1 MITMSNGNPKSSSE
15 TPIGPAVSPLS
26 SGVVA
31 RLLWASGLAS
41 LLWIAAAWAM
51 GWLS

>member
-1 MITMSNGNPKSSSE
+1 MSNGNPKSSSE
-15 TPIGPAVSPLS
+15 PPIRHVVSLLS

-31 RLLWASGLAS
+31 RLFWASGLAS

-51 GWLS
+51 GWPS

>member
-1 MITMSNGNPKSSSE
+1 MSRW
-15 TPIGPAVSPLS
+15 IGIDGAADDARLAGAVSPLS

-31 RLLWASGLAS
+31 RLLWASGLAT

-51 GWLS
+51 RWLP